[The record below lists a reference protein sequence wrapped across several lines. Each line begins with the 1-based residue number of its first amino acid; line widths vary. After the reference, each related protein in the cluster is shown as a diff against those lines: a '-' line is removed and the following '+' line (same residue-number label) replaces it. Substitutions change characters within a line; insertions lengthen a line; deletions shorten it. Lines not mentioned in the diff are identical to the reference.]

1 PEQDA
6 LKLIARQGKFAN
18 SYFRV
23 GVLLG
28 REECHDG
35 WALKHGA
42 RIIRRDVEAEH
53 QFPAEERTLAEGLHS
68 YCAVPLI
75 VRGESIGVVT
85 LLSRR
90 KNQFSERQAEFL
102 QQAADQIVLAIRSFN
117 PHCTQHLKPSCS
129 APGASLPAEG
139 RRPPPNTRSICP
151 IGGKEAVGARKTEL
165 AASKIAISHNN
176 DAPCLNRPTAQSIR
190 QPGWCVPD
198 ASVRRAGNR
207 QRRDTAASSL
217 VGAKRVVG
225 RKGLSNSSFNRGR
238 RPCWQK
244 EFSTPAI
251 FVFFTSAIGSS
262 ALTLPPL

>member
-1 PEQDA
+1 MNNAPKTLIKFTTPSPDNARAPGAKASSTRKPRARRKFAASRAPFYEPEQDA

-90 KNQFSERQAEFL
+90 KNQFSERHAEFL
-102 QQAADQIVLAIRSFN
+102 QQAANQIVLAIKSFN
-117 PHCTQHLKPSCS
+117 PHCSQHLKTKLFCPRCI
-129 APGASLPAEG
+129 ASSGGQKTTTKYKEHLSNWGKRGG
-139 RRPPPNTRSICP
+139 R
-151 IGGKEAVGARKTEL
+151 GKK
-165 AASKIAISHNN
+165 N
-176 DAPCLNRPTAQSIR
+176 
-190 QPGWCVPD
+190 
-198 ASVRRAGNR
+198 RAG
-207 QRRDTAASSL
+207 
-217 VGAKRVVG
+217 
-225 RKGLSNSSFNRGR
+225 GLTNSNF
-238 RPCWQK
+238 
-244 EFSTPAI
+244 A
-251 FVFFTSAIGSS
+251 
-262 ALTLPPL
+262 

>member
-1 PEQDA
+1 MAQYFAENHTEMNVSLPLAARYRTLLEVNKAAITQPTPDKVFESMCAALKQLILFDRAGLTLYEPEQDA

-35 WALKHGA
+35 WALEHGS

-90 KNQFSERQAEFL
+90 KNQFSERHAEFL
-102 QQAADQIVLAIRSFN
+102 QQAANQIVLAIKSFN
-117 PHCTQHLKPSCS
+117 PHCSQHLKTKLFCPRCI
-129 APGASLPAEG
+129 ASSGGQKTTTKYKEHLSNWGKRGG
-139 RRPPPNTRSICP
+139 R
-151 IGGKEAVGARKTEL
+151 GKK
-165 AASKIAISHNN
+165 N
-176 DAPCLNRPTAQSIR
+176 
-190 QPGWCVPD
+190 
-198 ASVRRAGNR
+198 RAG
-207 QRRDTAASSL
+207 
-217 VGAKRVVG
+217 
-225 RKGLSNSSFNRGR
+225 GLTNSNF
-238 RPCWQK
+238 
-244 EFSTPAI
+244 A
-251 FVFFTSAIGSS
+251 
-262 ALTLPPL
+262 